1 MTDWTKASA
10 YGTEHLG
17 RKMQD
22 VQVKALSIWYDL
34 YNLTGTPAIGTVAD
48 AWDVP
53 GAWDVAESLIDDMQD
68 ASKQRR
74 ARNLLDQVRRLYD
87 QYSQLQGVFQ

>member
-10 YGTEHLG
+10 YGVD
-17 RKMQD
+17 RVARRMQD

-34 YNLTGTPAIGTVAD
+34 YHLTGDPAMGTVAD

-53 GAWDVAESLIDDMQD
+53 SAWDVAESLIDDMHD
-68 ASKQRR
+68 GSKQRR
-74 ARNLLDQVRRLYD
+74 ARNLLCQVRRLYD
-87 QYSQLQGVFQ
+87 EYSQLRGAF